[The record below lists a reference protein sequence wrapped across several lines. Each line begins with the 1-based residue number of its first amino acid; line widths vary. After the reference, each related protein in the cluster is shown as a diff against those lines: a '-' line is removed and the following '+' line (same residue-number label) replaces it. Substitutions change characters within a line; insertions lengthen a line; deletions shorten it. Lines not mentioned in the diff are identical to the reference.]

1 MTCPG
6 NVSLRKRGCRLLAAL
21 LIVTIPLAVESA
33 EVGQTGKPPL
43 QFSKDRQIEQMKP
56 KKPVRIKLHRT
67 AKGEYSWDLTGDN
80 VEDIVKADQ
89 RLRKLLSTD

>member
-1 MTCPG
+1 MMRADNVFRHKGCRRVL
-6 NVSLRKRGCRLLAAL
+6 VSLLM
-21 LIVTIPLAVESA
+21 VMIPFSAEAA

-43 QFSKDRQIEQMKP
+43 QFSRDRQIEQVKP

-80 VEDIVKADQ
+80 VEDVVKADQ
-89 RLRKLLSTD
+89 RLRKLLSVE